1 VRGPLE
7 VMMDRAHRRQLL
19 QVLFREFHAE
29 LTAQET
35 LLLLPMPRAATERTA
50 RKAEIAAGLA
60 RLEQLLLRTR
70 ALEQDTPAG

>member
-1 VRGPLE
+1 
-7 VMMDRAHRRQLL
+7 MDRAHRRQLL

-35 LLLLPMPRAATERTA
+35 LLLPMPRAATERAA

-70 ALEQDTPAG
+70 ALEQDTPVG

>member
-1 VRGPLE
+1 
-7 VMMDRAHRRQLL
+7 MDRAHRRQLL

-35 LLLLPMPRAATERTA
+35 LLLLPMPRAATERAA

-70 ALEQDTPAG
+70 ALEQDTPVG